1 MNART
6 PPSMVTLVLLTA
18 MGILSLNMFSPSL
31 AHIAEDFGADYGL
44 VSLSVGGYL
53 AITAVLQLILG
64 PMSDRYGRRPVLL
77 FGLVLF
83 TVASVGCYFAP
94 NVEVFLGF
102 RLLQGAVISGMAL
115 SRAVIRDIMSDQEAA
130 SKMGY
135 INMAV
140 AVAPMIGPTFGGF
153 LDEAFGWR
161 SNFAAYAI
169 MGAALT
175 LLAWQDLGETNKTK
189 SATFKTQFNTY
200 PELFRSRRYWGYSIC
215 LAFSVSSFYTFTA
228 GAPLVAQKIFGM
240 PPSILGLWMGTITL
254 GFFIT
259 SFIAGKLAKRYALTT
274 MMLAGRILT
283 SVGLTVGLCILLS
296 GFVHP
301 YVFFAS
307 TVFVGMGNG
316 LTLPSANVGAMSVRP
331 ELAGSASGLT
341 GALSVGTGAVVTTLT
356 GLLLTPENGAWML
369 VLILLGMALIGLLA
383 GWYVRVLDAREG
395 PV

>member
-83 TVASVGCYFAP
+83 TFASVGC
-94 NVEVFLGF
+94 
-102 RLLQGAVISGMAL
+102 
-115 SRAVIRDIMSDQEAA
+115 
-130 SKMGY
+130 
-135 INMAV
+135 
-140 AVAPMIGPTFGGF
+140 
-153 LDEAFGWR
+153 
-161 SNFAAYAI
+161 
-169 MGAALT
+169 
-175 LLAWQDLGETNKTK
+175 
-189 SATFKTQFNTY
+189 NTY

-274 MMLAGRILT
+274 MMVAGRILT

-369 VLILLGMALIGLLA
+369 VLILLGMALIGLMA

>member
-1 MNART
+1 
-6 PPSMVTLVLLTA
+6 MVTLVLLTA

-64 PMSDRYGRRPVLL
+64 
-77 FGLVLF
+77 
-83 TVASVGCYFAP
+83 
-94 NVEVFLGF
+94 
-102 RLLQGAVISGMAL
+102 
-115 SRAVIRDIMSDQEAA
+115 IMSDQEAA

-283 SVGLTVGLCILLS
+283 SVGLTVGLCILWRAGMC
-296 GFVHP
+296 GFWMRVKGR
-301 YVFFAS
+301 FE
-307 TVFVGMGNG
+307 
-316 LTLPSANVGAMSVRP
+316 GAMWWSVLP
-331 ELAGSASGLT
+331 
-341 GALSVGTGAVVTTLT
+341 
-356 GLLLTPENGAWML
+356 L
-369 VLILLGMALIGLLA
+369 V
-383 GWYVRVLDAREG
+383 YC
-395 PV
+395 